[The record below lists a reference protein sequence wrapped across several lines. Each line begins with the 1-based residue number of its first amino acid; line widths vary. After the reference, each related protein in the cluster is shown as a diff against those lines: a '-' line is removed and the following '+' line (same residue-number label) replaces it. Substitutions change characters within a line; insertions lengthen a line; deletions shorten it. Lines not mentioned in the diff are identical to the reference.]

1 MKITMIEATKTAR
14 VTITSITRWINEGK
28 ILATKNE
35 KHNVWEIDKKS
46 MLDFLNKRRVRN
58 MPNLSEKNFTL
69 SVLEDLKINNQIFS
83 DQFEEQREQLKAL
96 REINNSLIKQNFQL
110 QNELIEVSK
119 KIISLIDK
127 RPINTIKN
135 II

>member
-35 KHNVWEIDKKS
+35 KYNVWEIDKKS
-46 MLDFLNKRRVRN
+46 LLDFLNKRRVRN

-83 DQFEEQREQLKAL
+83 EQIEDHREQLRAL
-96 REINNSLIKQNFQL
+96 REINNSLINHNFQL
-110 QNELIEVSK
+110 QKELLEVSK
-119 KIISLIDK
+119 KIISLIENRHIK
-127 RPINTIKN
+127 TINS